1 MHIYSVLDYFTGV
14 NMSSYRGLEFE
25 KIKNKADASV

>member
-14 NMSSYRGLEFE
+14 NMSSDRSKEFE
-25 KIKNKADASV
+25 KIKKKADASV